1 MGVLEQDSGGSDR
14 FSNDR
19 TVLGNGAGD
28 LQVVGRLIE
37 DVVESYKSSARS
49 LWKCAEITWQLFQE
63 HGMYEQQ
70 FTASLCDRLSV
81 NKDTIYHWR
90 KAWDLRQRVG
100 YFDGL
105 TISHYY
111 HAADFQDKME
121 DDVLQEF
128 LEAAADAKMSIRS
141 FAHEIEMAN
150 NDSGTLPWLRRRLKT
165 LLVKI
170 ESLYHSSES
179 TGLSDY
185 KRDRLKEAIK
195 IIEEVV
201 K

>member
-1 MGVLEQDSGGSDR
+1 
-14 FSNDR
+14 
-19 TVLGNGAGD
+19 
-28 LQVVGRLIE
+28 
-37 DVVESYKSSARS
+37 
-49 LWKCAEITWQLFQE
+49 
-63 HGMYEQQ
+63 MYEQQ
-70 FTASLCDRLSV
+70 FTASLCEQLAV

-90 KAWDLRQRVG
+90 KAWDLRRRVG

-128 LEAAADAKMSIRS
+128 LEAAADAKMSIRA

-165 LLVKI
+165 LLGKI
-170 ESLYHSSES
+170 ESLYHSSET

-185 KRDRLKEAIK
+185 KRDRMKEAIK
-195 IIEEVV
+195 ILEDVL